1 MNQLFNTNPVNQL
14 LTTLTRISLP
24 LLLALPVATHAA
36 EAVRASAPAS
46 AAASSGTHGPAAGTL
61 SGAAAKTSGNAA
73 ANTTATAATVAKIQS
88 MLAKPAILCG
98 SFEQSKQL
106 SGIKKPLLA
115 TGRFCVVNGKGVLW
129 RTLKPFPNTLRLTR
143 DEIVQFQGERVAVR
157 LAATQEPTVRMI
169 NSVLFS
175 LLAGDLSQ
183 LDKLFEIDGSVDHA
197 KADGKS
203 DGKDAGWQVALKA
216 REPALARAIGTI
228 ALDGGAYVK
237 HISMQEASGD
247 RTNIV
252 FSGLQSGETA
262 MLPEEVALLP

>member
-1 MNQLFNTNPVNQL
+1 MNQY
-14 LTTLTRISLP
+14 LTILVRFSLP
-24 LLLALPVATHAA
+24 MVLALSGISHAA
-36 EAVRASAPAS
+36 EP
-46 AAASSGTHGPAAGTL
+46 
-61 SGAAAKTSGNAA
+61 AKT
-73 ANTTATAATVAKIQS
+73 NTSAATVAKIQA

-98 SFEQSKQL
+98 NFEQSKQL

-183 LDKLFEIDGSVDHA
+183 LDKLFEIDGSVESDT
-197 KADGKS
+197 KADSKAESKVDSKADSKSETKSGTPGKA
-203 DGKDAGWQVALKA
+203 DANKGGSWQVALKA

-237 HISMQEASGD
+237 HISIQEASGD
-247 RTNIV
+247 RTHIV
-252 FSGLQSGETA
+252 FSGLQSGEAA